1 MKRLSLKIA
10 GILII
15 GIFLLQSSVAM
26 AATKTEL
33 NNSKSETDKK
43 REEEAEKS
51 TGKNWVIMPGIVV
64 FTALLAILLLRKR
77 EK

>member
-1 MKRLSLKIA
+1 MDRK
-10 GILII
+10 
-15 GIFLLQSSVAM
+15 
-26 AATKTEL
+26 
-33 NNSKSETDKK
+33 DKK
-43 REEEAEKS
+43 REEESEKS